1 MNTRYAQDEE
11 LDDAES
17 QESEL
22 TLGTPVLIGIFFGI
36 VLLCGIF
43 FGIGYSMGRRSG
55 EAKAVAAVQNTAQR
69 TSTENT
75 ADNAGSS
82 TLPKPSALQQM
93 PAQGPAES
101 SPAPMTSQEESTTVG
116 TQPATAETPVR
127 PQQVVQDSTPSLT
140 PVPVAAKPVK
150 AVNVAPRPVSTTP
163 TSSAT
168 GGMMV
173 QVAAVSH
180 QADAEALVA
189 ALRRKGYN
197 AAIRTE
203 SQDKLLHVQVGPMAS
218 HVDAYSVRQKLLAE
232 GYNAI
237 IK

>member
-11 LDDAES
+11 LDEAES

-55 EAKAVAAVQNTAQR
+55 EARAATAVPNTTQH
-69 TSTENT
+69 SSDENT
-75 ADNAGSS
+75 ADTAAS
-82 TLPKPSALQQM
+82 TLPKPSAIEQVPTQA
-93 PAQGPAES
+93 PADSSPASTSSQEEPATSQTQPAPVQAPES
-101 SPAPMTSQEESTTVG
+101 SP
-116 TQPATAETPVR
+116 
-127 PQQVVQDSTPSLT
+127 QVVRDSTPNLT
-140 PVPVAAKPVK
+140 PAPVVSKPIKPVS
-150 AVNVAPRPVSTTP
+150 VAPRPVAAPPAVST
-163 TSSAT
+163 S
-168 GGMMV
+168 GGIMV

-180 QADAEALVA
+180 ETDAEALVS
-189 ALRRKGYN
+189 ALKRKGYN

-203 SQDKLLHVQVGPMAS
+203 NQDKLLHVQVGPLAS
-218 HVDAYSVRQKLLAE
+218 HVEAYSVRQKLLSE